1 MFVENLDRSTVVVSH
16 KHCDSAPKW
25 SKAPLQRDF
34 GFYWNL
40 CQFSRRSGK
49 SFVVHDVGN
58 SEGWPEDLCK
68 QLYYGQAPPF
78 VSTNMGS

>member
-1 MFVENLDRSTVVVSH
+1 MIVRLSGPKLLYKETLDFIGIYANFRGGRESLF
-16 KHCDSAPKW
+16 A
-25 SKAPLQRDF
+25 
-34 GFYWNL
+34 
-40 CQFSRRSGK
+40 
-49 SFVVHDVGN
+49 VHDVGN